1 LPQSGVDFPS
11 QAVTLVGVIVTL
23 FGFLILL

>member
-1 LPQSGVDFPS
+1 LPKTGVDFPS
-11 QAVTLVGVIVTL
+11 QAVTLVGAIVTL